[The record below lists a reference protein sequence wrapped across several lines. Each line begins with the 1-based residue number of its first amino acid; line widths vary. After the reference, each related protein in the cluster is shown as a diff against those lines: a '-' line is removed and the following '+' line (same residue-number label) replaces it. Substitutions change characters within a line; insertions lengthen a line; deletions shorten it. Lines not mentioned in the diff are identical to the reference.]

1 MLISKNI
8 LRQGHKLVSQE
19 EASIV
24 VEKLLAREIL
34 FILILTQVL
43 HQWIHWDRSSP
54 ETSNLLK
61 ISLNL

>member
-1 MLISKNI
+1 MIKIIRKKRRKIMKVLFKEMLISKNI

-34 FILILTQVL
+34 IILILTQVL
-43 HQWIHWDRSSP
+43 HQ
-54 ETSNLLK
+54 
-61 ISLNL
+61 

>member
-43 HQWIHWDRSSP
+43 HQ
-54 ETSNLLK
+54 
-61 ISLNL
+61 